1 MSFSL
6 TFPLFLY
13 LAIFFYFKISSACF
27 SRSLRYSHIASP
39 FFTIFLNCYQSRS
52 FQLFKDIS
60 AVIFATRLRFFP
72 IFKQLLFLLISLTVV
87 VSAFIA
93 FSYDSRLLITCLLRF
108 SEIVLFGFFF
118 LLILYLSFLILW
130 LFFVHVFYSR
140 PFLRF
145 YIPAFFTLFL
155 PFFIHSPGC
164 SIHFILCFCLLFLL
178 NCFYFKLFT
187 ILFLSFCTYH
197 SCGFYVLLRHSFLY
211 SGVLLSPFA

>member
-1 MSFSL
+1 MQ
-6 TFPLFLY
+6 LFLP
-13 LAIFFYFKISSACF
+13 LASDFSPYSNNYYFYWYHWRWWCRHSLPFLMTLVSLSLVFYAFQRSS
-27 SRSLRYSHIASP
+27 
-39 FFTIFLNCYQSRS
+39 FL
-52 FQLFKDIS
+52 
-60 AVIFATRLRFFP
+60 
-72 IFKQLLFLLISLTVV
+72 
-87 VSAFIA
+87 
-93 FSYDSRLLITCLLRF
+93 
-108 SEIVLFGFFF
+108 GFFF